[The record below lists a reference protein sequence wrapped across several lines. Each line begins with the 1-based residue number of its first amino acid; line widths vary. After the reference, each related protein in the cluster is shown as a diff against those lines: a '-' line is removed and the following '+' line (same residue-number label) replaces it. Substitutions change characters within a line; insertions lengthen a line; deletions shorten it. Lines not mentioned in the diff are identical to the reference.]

1 MGTKYMAECAKYPYQ
16 GYSEF
21 QIQEHRLIPF
31 LFKVFK
37 AARKYQIID
46 IHYRNC
52 QGVEQND
59 NT

>member
-1 MGTKYMAECAKYPYQ
+1 MGAKYMAECVTYPYQ

-37 AARKYQIID
+37 ASKKYQIID
-46 IHYRNC
+46 CHYRNC
-52 QGVEQND
+52 
-59 NT
+59 